1 MGGTSARR
9 VVSNQVPKT
18 RSHKGHNLSESC
30 PGRGTAQ
37 VCQDMHEPGPL
48 DGEAGVV
55 GRPGLMPYSW
65 GPKGDRRPGPYD
77 QIWELSGPTPYA
89 AGVGASVC
97 VCGVEG
103 LTSPPSVWGQSQ
115 SACHLWQL
123 CCRCVEGHGEEGI
136 YQAANNHWAT
146 GLVAHNVRN
155 LLNKRHGLIV
165 HIENVGPSQWPAYSA
180 GSAPSTLSD
189 PCSSLSPIPIADHSS
204 LASRV
209 PCYAHLKAVPCSFLS
224 VTHSHH
230 SVATNLPQRTS
241 LTSTPFSL
249 LSQGL

>member
-77 QIWELSGPTPYA
+77 QIFWELSGPTPYA
-89 AGVGASVC
+89 AGMGPSVC
-97 VCGVEG
+97 VCGVGG

-165 HIENVGPSQWPAYSA
+165 HIENVGTHSGLPIPLDLRHPPSATPVH
-180 GSAPSTLSD
+180 
-189 PCSSLSPIPIADHSS
+189 LSPQFLLLIIPLWHHGS
-204 LASRV
+204 LAMPTSR
-209 PCYAHLKAVPCSFLS
+209 LSLAVSYLS
-224 VTHSHH
+224 H
-230 SVATNLPQRTS
+230 P
-241 LTSTPFSL
+241 LTTRWPPISPREPP
-249 LSQGL
+249 

>member
-1 MGGTSARR
+1 MVRLEWWADLVLCHTHGGQRETGGLDLT
-9 VVSNQVPKT
+9 T
-18 RSHKGHNLSESC
+18 RSGNSVDPRLMQ
-30 PGRGTAQ
+30 Q
-37 VCQDMHEPGPL
+37 V
-48 DGEAGVV
+48 
-55 GRPGLMPYSW
+55 W
-65 GPKGDRRPGPYD
+65 GP
-77 QIWELSGPTPYA
+77 
-89 AGVGASVC
+89 VCVC

-155 LLNKRHGLIV
+155 LLNKCHGLIV

-230 SVATNLPQRTS
+230 PLTQENWPWPSHPSPILPM
-241 LTSTPFSL
+241 
-249 LSQGL
+249 